1 MSDTNKIGSFV
12 GTGAILN
19 VDLGFVPAYVELF
32 NPNDAGSL
40 MPSLTRF
47 SGMAAASGFKT
58 KSITDN
64 ATTTNKSSEYITA
77 NGLSDFLGELPGKA
91 LVGTIAVTA
100 GLKALVGTSTLFLTD
115 LRVGDVVTL
124 GGNQY
129 TIAGVT
135 TATAATIVEVAV
147 KTETVGLMT
156 RVTGRAA
163 GFTLGAETD
172 LNVSGEAVF
181 YAASK

>member
-1 MSDTNKIGSFV
+1 MSDLIKVGSFA

-19 VDLGFVPAYVELF
+19 VECGFVPSYVKLF

-40 MPSLTRF
+40 MPTLERF

-64 ATTTNKSSEYITA
+64 ATTANKSSEYITS
-77 NGLSDFLGELPGKA
+77 NGLSDFVGEVPGKV
-91 LVGTIAVTA
+91 LDGTAAITA
-100 GLKALVGTSTLFLTD
+100 GAKSITGTNTKFLTD
-115 LRVGDVVTL
+115 LRASDVITI

-129 TIAGVT
+129 TVAAVSS
-135 TATAATIVEVAV
+135 ATAATIVEAAV
-147 KTETVGLMT
+147 KTESAANMT
-156 RVTGRAA
+156 RVTGRTA

-172 LNVSGEAVF
+172 LNVSGESVF
-181 YAASK
+181 YIAEK